1 MRFPPPI
8 RITAPLLALAV
19 GLAAT
24 FFEYRLNLDLDLAR
38 HLAEV
43 RQSADSNGRRLA
55 RLSEDLLPAAQPAL
69 QADLEGMT
77 ELPQFEIAG
86 VVDENGRV
94 LADSTGTLHG
104 KLATAT
110 RLAKAAALIT
120 PTGEA
125 SVRHGEDARTVLS
138 AHPFRLAP
146 GATGW
151 V

>member
-55 RLSEDLLPAAQPAL
+55 RLSEDFLPATQP
-69 QADLEGMT
+69 E
-77 ELPQFEIAG
+77 
-86 VVDENGRV
+86 RC
-94 LADSTGTLHG
+94 
-104 KLATAT
+104 
-110 RLAKAAALIT
+110 R
-120 PTGEA
+120 
-125 SVRHGEDARTVLS
+125 RT
-138 AHPFRLAP
+138 
-146 GATGW
+146 W
-151 V
+151 KE